1 MTQQRQQLRSE
12 RDQIRIRGDR
22 RPATYDK
29 PRVFVR
35 GIESMAYN
43 LNEQRQ
49 QLLADVPR
57 VFSPSFKY
65 DTTDSN
71 RVFGEG
77 DHNLLLPDDE
87 PFRSQSLHI
96 NLSAGEPGTR
106 NQGHGHQNEA
116 MFYILEGHGWEEHDG
131 QEYPWE
137 AGDVV
142 VVHND
147 SVHWHCNPTNDWTLA
162 IVMKAKPMWLFLGMH
177 QQGEIGYVPPDVE
190 QRGPRVEWNV
200 ARRPEDLEGRKKI
213 LRPGDTPWE
222 WTPHSYT
229 RKIAGT
235 GVPIRLKATTAH
247 LHEIPVGSN
256 TGKRWQMADECV
268 YFTEGSGYSL
278 HWDVAVEIDDQF
290 YARVALEPT
299 RWEWKAGDF
308 MWVPQNMV
316 FQHFNSDPAKP
327 AKFLSG
333 SNTAFEWLGYQS
345 VDLEPCPEWQAQH
358 PG

>member
-29 PRVFVR
+29 PRTFVHA
-35 GIESMAYN
+35 IQSMEYN
-43 LNEQRQ
+43 LNEQRA
-49 QLLADVPR
+49 QLLAEIPR
-57 VFSPSFKY
+57 VFSPKFNY
-65 DTTDSN
+65 DSTDPR

-116 MFYILEGHGWEEHDG
+116 LFYILEGHGWEEHDG

-137 AGDVV
+137 AGDAVA
-142 VVHND
+142 VHND

-177 QQGEIGYVPPDVE
+177 QQGEIGYLPPDVE
-190 QRGPRVEWNV
+190 QRGPRVEWTV
-200 ARRPEDLEGRKKI
+200 ARRPEDIEGKTKI
-213 LRPGDTPWE
+213 LKPGDTPWE
-222 WTPHSYT
+222 WTSNGYC

-247 LHEIPVGSN
+247 LYEIPVGSS
-256 TGKRWQMADECV
+256 TGKRWQMADEGV

-316 FQHFNSDPAKP
+316 CQHFNSDPEKP
-327 AKFLSG
+327 AKFLVG
-333 SNTAFEWLGYQS
+333 SNTAFEWLGYQP
-345 VDLEPCPEWQAQH
+345 VDLEACPEWQASH